1 MDRASQ
7 EDIDGFNKL
16 LNAYQEIDDPTV
28 KDQRESLQDKFEA
41 MKDIFN
47 PNNTLKMRAE
57 ETDRPRPKLEPKDK

>member
-1 MDRASQ
+1 
-7 EDIDGFNKL
+7 
-16 LNAYQEIDDPTV
+16 
-28 KDQRESLQDKFEA
+28 